1 MRYLAYEVSRLR
13 LAGKSSHCHIDDD
26 VLLIVV
32 LTWTKFLFCL
42 VYGIWAVVV
51 IGQKGTTAGIF
62 VYNAVPWDHF
72 TIRNKLAI
80 KQYGKTRSPRSRII
94 SSIGWDGKRWYIL
107 RKNLCGWVGTIG
119 TQSLGNFSF
128 HQEWMNLHLLTV
140 SDPYLPQGFVE
151 KSLWPHFR
159 TACLTL
165 HDLVLGFP
173 HPMHG
178 PLSAPYLP
186 CPSPHAYKSILNS
199 PTPMEGHSCRSP
211 PKSFVPIGIDL
222 CSFVKLLGPD
232 IVGFKTIRY

>member
-1 MRYLAYEVSRLR
+1 MRYLAYEVSGLR

-26 VLLIVV
+26 VLLIAV

-51 IGQKGTTAGIF
+51 IGQKGTTAGNFCISRSP
-62 VYNAVPWDHF
+62 PWDHF
-72 TIRNKLAI
+72 TIRNKVAI

-107 RKNLCGWVGTIG
+107 RKIYVIR
-119 TQSLGNFSF
+119 SLLEIFVPSRMDEF
-128 HQEWMNLHLLTV
+128 VPADSQRSQFTP
-140 SDPYLPQGFVE
+140 SFVE
-151 KSLWPHFR
+151 KSLWPHYR

-178 PLSAPYLP
+178 PLSASYLP